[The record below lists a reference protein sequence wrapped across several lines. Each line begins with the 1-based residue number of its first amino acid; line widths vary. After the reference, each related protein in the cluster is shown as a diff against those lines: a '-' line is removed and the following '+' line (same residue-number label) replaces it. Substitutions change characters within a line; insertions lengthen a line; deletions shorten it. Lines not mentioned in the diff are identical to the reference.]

1 MRWWQHLSLGNKLN
15 IFVITTIIILISIMA
30 FLFQN
35 LIRDIMIRQVEL
47 RGSEIGNYIATLTAD
62 DIIQDN
68 YYKILENIN
77 KIKTKNEDV
86 RYIIICDYSGQII
99 LHTFN
104 NDFPLGLSS
113 NIDSSIVKNYSVNH
127 YNSNEGSIYEIST
140 PIENGNIGVVR
151 VGMSN
156 NIMYNMLSHTMSNFT
171 YLAIL
176 ICIFAVV
183 IISFLTSYLI
193 RPIKDLSTIAAEIKN
208 NNYIVKSNYVGED
221 EIGKLAKI
229 FNEMATTLQVNKE
242 DNNRLLKALRL
253 KEVNR
258 NVLINK
264 LFTAQEDER
273 KAISRELHDG
283 AGQSITSILAYLRV
297 LSSKLTDETQLKLVT
312 SVREVIV
319 NVLEELRQ
327 LAVNLRPP
335 ALDRF
340 GVFTTIEKHLNTLAQ
355 HHNINITFNYPHNA
369 VSISDN
375 ISLALYRI
383 LQEATTNILKHA
395 KATIINISI
404 ETINENLLITIA
416 DNGCGFSKLTLANAR
431 DANHL
436 GLYGMQERV
445 ELLNGSFDIE
455 STIGEGTTIKISIPL
470 KWSVNKYE

>member
-1 MRWWQHLSLGNKLN
+1 MNWWQHLSLGNKLN
-15 IFVITTIIILISIMA
+15 IFVITTIIVLISIMA
-30 FLFQN
+30 FLFQG

-47 RGSEIGNYIATLTAD
+47 RGSEIGSNIATLTAD

-68 YYKILENIN
+68 YYKTLENIN
-77 KIKTKNEDV
+77 KIKEKNEDV
-86 RYIIICDYSGQII
+86 RYIIICDYAGQII

-104 NDFPLGLSS
+104 NDFPLGLSP
-113 NIDSSIVKNYSVNH
+113 NIDNSAVKNYSVTH
-127 YNSNEGSIYEIST
+127 FNSNEGSIYEINT
-140 PIENGNIGVVR
+140 PIENGNIGIVR

-156 NIMYNMLSHTMSNFT
+156 NIMYNMLSNTMSDFT
-171 YLAIL
+171 SLAIL
-176 ICIFAVV
+176 ICIIAVV
-183 IISFLTSYLI
+183 IISFLTAYLI
-193 RPIKDLSTIAAEIKN
+193 KPIKELAIIASEIKN

-221 EIGKLAKI
+221 EIGKLAKS
-229 FNEMATTLQVNKE
+229 FNEMAQKLQENKE

-297 LSSKLTDETQLKLVT
+297 LSAKLTDDSQLKLVT
-312 SVREVIV
+312 AVREVIV

-340 GVFTTIEKHLNTLAQ
+340 GVFTTIEKHLTSLAE
-355 HHNINITFNYPHNA
+355 HHNIEISFDYPKRKYLL
-369 VSISDN
+369 SDN

-395 KATIINISI
+395 HATSINISVDI
-404 ETINENLLITIA
+404 GIENLILIIS
-416 DNGCGFSKLTLANAR
+416 DNGCGFSKTTLANAR

-445 ELLNGSFDIE
+445 ELLNGSFEIE
-455 STIGEGTTIKISIPL
+455 STIGQGTIIKISIPL
-470 KWSVNKYE
+470 KMEC